1 MRATVIH
8 GPNDIRIED
17 VRDPEIQQ
25 PTDAVVRVV
34 NACICGSDLWAYRGV
49 AAREAGQRI
58 GHEFLG
64 IVESVGSAVAGFRPA
79 TSWWRRSSGPTAC
92 ASTAARACRRPA
104 RTAVS
109 GAAWLR
115 RRPGRGGAGA
125 VRGRTLVQLP
135 KDAATDQ
142 ALLPHLLAL
151 SDVMATG
158 HHAAVAAKVR
168 PGSTV
173 AVVGD
178 GAVGLCGVLAAHR
191 LGAGRIIALGRH
203 EVRTDIARKFG
214 ATDVVAERGEAAI
227 EAVRELTGGQG
238 AHAVL
243 EAVGTEESMRTAI
256 SITRD
261 GGAVG
266 YVGVPHGGSAG
277 VDIGQMFGRNVAL
290 GGGVARLARTSRAA
304 RGRAGGEDR
313 ARPGLRPDGG
323 PGRCAGRLPRHGR
336 PLCAEGSHRLLS
348 TRRSRRGRYRDPV
361 PPPPAC
367 PNAAADRRV

>member
-8 GPNDIRIED
+8 GPRDIRIEE
-17 VRDPEIQQ
+17 VPDPTIQR

-49 AAREAGQRI
+49 AAREPGQRI

-64 IVESVGSAVAGFRPA
+64 VVEEVGSAVGLFEAGDFVVAPFVWSDGTCDFCRDGLQ
-79 TSWWRRSSGPTAC
+79 TSCPH
-92 ASTAARACRRPA
+92 
-104 RTAVS
+104 
-109 GAAWLR
+109 
-115 RRPGRGGAGA
+115 GGFWGSVGSDGGQGEA
-125 VRGRTLVQLP
+125 VRVPFADGTLVKLP
-135 KDAATDQ
+135 RDAAGDQ
-142 ALLPHLLAL
+142 ALLPSLLAL

-158 HHAAVAAKVR
+158 HHAAISAKVR

-203 EVRTDIARKFG
+203 PMRTEIARKFG
-214 ATDVVAERGEAAI
+214 ATDVVPDRGEAAI
-227 EAVRELTGGQG
+227 EKVRELTGGQG

-256 SITRD
+256 SIARD

-277 VDIGQMFGRNVAL
+277 VDIGQMFGRNVSL
-290 GGGVARLARTSRAA
+290 GGGVAPARAYIPELLADVL
-304 RGRAGGEDR
+304 AGDIE
-313 ARPGLRPDGG
+313 PGLVFDRTVDL
-323 PGRCAGRLPRHGR
+323 AGVP
-336 PLCAEGSHRLLS
+336 EGYQAMDD
-348 TRRSRRGRYRDPV
+348 RSALKVRI
-361 PPPPAC
+361 AF
-367 PNAAADRRV
+367 